1 MTSISQRV
9 AELTEELPAEKQS
22 EVLDFVEFLRS
33 RAAPAAAETVEAKRT
48 RRLGFLRGTYEI
60 ADDFD
65 APLPTEVQRFFEGDD
80 DGVLGKGG

>member
-1 MTSISQRV
+1 MTSIAQRV

-22 EVLDFVEFLRS
+22 EVLDFVELLRS
-33 RAAPAAAETVEAKRT
+33 REAAAPAENAEPKRK
-48 RRLGFLRGTYEI
+48 RRLGFLRGPYEI

-65 APLPTEVQRFFEGDD
+65 APLPAEVQRFFEGDD